1 MNYVERSS
9 SLPDYINFLMHN
21 SAVISFIIYDQQDIL
36 SLIYQ
41 VIVCISHN

>member
-9 SLPDYINFLMHN
+9 SLPDFINFLMDN
-21 SAVISFIIYDQQDIL
+21 SYINFIIYDQQDIL